1 MNTSTRNRLLSWI
14 DVFLRLGRAQ
24 LTALRQNAALNKGVN
39 RDEIERM
46 VQEDIAAIH
55 DLQGFGE
62 KLSRELQ
69 AQEIDT
75 TVLCEFL
82 ARFDGVLDE
91 REAAQHWPA
100 LKVWLKRVATEIGSS
115 RPQTCRRGPKPPTP
129 QDLKRDRQ
137 IVQAWKSGSYATYK
151 DCAIA
156 MSTTETAVRAAV
168 DRDRKRVKA
177 K

>member
-1 MNTSTRNRLLSWI
+1 MNTSARNRLLSWI
-14 DVFLRLGRAQ
+14 DVFLKLGRAQ
-24 LTALRQNAALNKGVN
+24 LTALRQNAALNKGMN

-46 VQEDIAAIH
+46 VREDIASIH
-55 DLQGFGE
+55 SLQEFGE

-69 AQEIDT
+69 AHEIDT

-82 ARFDGVLDE
+82 TRFDGVLDE
-91 REAAQHWPA
+91 REAAQHWPG
-100 LKVWLKRVATEIGSS
+100 LNVWLKRLATEIGS
-115 RPQTCRRGPKPPTP
+115 RPQTRRRGPKPPTP

-137 IVQAWKSGSYATYK
+137 IVHAWKSGSYATYK

-168 DRDRKRVKA
+168 DRDRKRVKG